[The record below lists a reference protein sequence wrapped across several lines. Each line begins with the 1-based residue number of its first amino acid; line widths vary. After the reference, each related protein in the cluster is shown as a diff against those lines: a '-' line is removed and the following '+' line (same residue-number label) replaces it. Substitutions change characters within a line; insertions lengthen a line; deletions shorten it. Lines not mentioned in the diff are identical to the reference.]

1 MDSSENPSE
10 VPQYVPAQEYLETA
24 GLRVTG
30 RTLQRWC
37 DANPFLADAIG
48 EFRSPGKRLYNLRT
62 APRFRQLWTEAQR
75 RVRAER

>member
-1 MDSSENPSE
+1 MESEPPSE
-10 VPQYVPAQEYLETA
+10 TPQYGTAQEYLEKA

-37 DANPFLADAIG
+37 DADPFLADSIG
-48 EFRSPGKRLYNLRT
+48 EFRSPGKRLYDLRT

-75 RVRAER
+75 RARAGG